1 MIVYHGS
8 CFIVNEPRIINENRA
23 LDFGFGFYT
32 TSNFDQAKKWANIVA
47 YRNNIESRYINKYFF
62 DITNALKYLKIL
74 CFKEADEKWFD
85 FVCVNRQKKYTG
97 EYDIVI
103 GPVADDQVYKVIVQ
117 FENGYI
123 DKNEA
128 LKRLKTE
135 KLCDQIL
142 FHTNKALRYLHY
154 ICSEE
159 T

>member
-32 TSNFDQAKKWANIVA
+32 TSNLDQAKKWANIVA

-62 DITNALKYLKIL
+62 DITNALKDLKIL
-74 CFKEADEKWFD
+74 CFKEADEKCFD
-85 FVCVNRQKKYTG
+85 FVCLNRQKKYTG

-123 DKNEA
+123 DN
-128 LKRLKTE
+128 
-135 KLCDQIL
+135 
-142 FHTNKALRYLHY
+142 
-154 ICSEE
+154 
-159 T
+159 

>member
-8 CFIVNEPRIINENRA
+8 CCIVNEPRIINENRA

-32 TSNFDQAKKWANIVA
+32 TSNF
-47 YRNNIESRYINKYFF
+47 
-62 DITNALKYLKIL
+62 
-74 CFKEADEKWFD
+74 
-85 FVCVNRQKKYTG
+85 
-97 EYDIVI
+97 DIVI